1 MTSPSGDAANRV
13 RQGLFALFVD
23 RPVLTLMVTA
33 TLFALGAM
41 SFGRLPLRFAPDG
54 LTANRIRLFI
64 PVRQDMSPKEVEERV
79 VEPLEE
85 LLRTIPGIKQIES
98 SASSGRASLDVQ
110 LDEDMD
116 PTLAAAEVRDRAQ
129 RAKLQWPADVDRYF
143 AWKEDASN
151 IPLAFF
157 QMLTPEHNTDWDYL
171 IEDVV
176 RPRLEAIEGV
186 GRVEMWGSLAETIR
200 VWFDRDKLAAHNVRF
215 YELVGRLR
223 QDNVTEPL
231 GELDNGSERLL
242 VRLDSKFRTLGEIED
257 FPVATGLRLADV
269 ARIERVPSVRSRLA
283 RYNQKYTYSGMIR
296 TAAGISPVDASANL
310 RAEVARMRLDPRL
323 EALEIRYLFDQGE
336 AIRDSLD
343 TLRATALQGGA
354 LAILVLF
361 LFLRNVRFTL
371 AIALAIPLA
380 LLVVGAQMY
389 FAGDSLNLLSMA
401 GMTLAIG
408 MVVDNSV
415 VVLENIRQRRD
426 AGRPLR
432 EACIEG
438 AREVALAVTMATL
451 TTVVVFLP
459 MVFMTT
465 NPQARVIFG
474 SIGIPLSVALLA
486 SLGVALLLLPS
497 GAHHLGKL
505 RGGLGREAKAGA
517 LSTWLAG
524 LNQRI
529 LHWSLQHRILAA
541 LGGVLLCSLM
551 VVPQKLLDFDGGG
564 GGGMFRSGDVTVN
577 LELPRGMTLSAVE
590 KEIHGYEDF
599 LLARKAEWRID
610 SVSASFSRRSARVDV
625 KFDTTVKKQEF
636 ADFRKQIEGAWP
648 RRPGI
653 EVRLAQRGGSD
664 GGGGGDE
671 EDSERNFVLRLFGR
685 DSAHLMQLADDVRVE
700 LAALASVASV
710 EIPAMDN
717 SEEVRLQIDR
727 NRMQDLQ
734 VNPDVLFGMVS
745 SGLQGQLVT
754 NFEEKGREVRVV
766 AEFDRGRNPTMLD
779 LKETDVFSQQGTYQ
793 RLGDLATV
801 SYEASMGEISRRDGR
816 TSVTILGK
824 RQDGVGPK
832 VFSED
837 LRVVMRR
844 FPMPRGYSW
853 TEDSIFSDQAA
864 QMAEL
869 ASAGI
874 LSITLVFLLMGVL
887 FESVILPGAILV
899 TIPFAILGSLWSLL
913 LFHGSYDPMAVIG
926 IILLAGIVV
935 NNGIVLLDCITRLR
949 RNGRSRHDAILEG
962 VALRMRPILMTAC
975 TTIVGLLPMAV
986 FGEST
991 GRGISYVSMSIA
1003 VAGGLTIST
1012 LCTVLAV
1019 PLAYTWFDDLA
1030 NWLHRVWQRA
1040 IAPAATPQDGAPADI
1055 NA

>member
-1 MTSPSGDAANRV
+1 MSADARG
-13 RQGLFALFVD
+13 GLFALFVD

-54 LTANRIRLFI
+54 LTENRIRLFI
-64 PVRQDMSPKEVEERV
+64 PVRQDMSPREVEDRII
-79 VEPLEE
+79 EPLEQ
-85 LLRTIPGIKQIES
+85 LLRTIPGIKQLES
-98 SASSGRASLDVQ
+98 SASSGRASVDVR
-110 LDEDMD
+110 LDEGMD

-129 RAKLQWPADVDRYF
+129 RAKLQWPPEVDRYF

-157 QMLTPEHNTDWDYL
+157 QMLTPEHDTEWDYL

-176 RPRLEAIEGV
+176 RPRLEAVEGV

-200 VWFDRDKLAAHNVRF
+200 IWFDRDKLAAHNVRF

-223 QDNVTEPL
+223 QDNFTEPL
-231 GELDNGSERLL
+231 GELDNGTERLL
-242 VRLDSKFRTLGEIED
+242 VRLEGKFRTLGEIED
-257 FPVATGLRLADV
+257 YPVATGLRLADV
-269 ARIERVPSVRSRLA
+269 AKIERVPSVRDRLSRF
-283 RYNQKYTYSGMIR
+283 NQKYTYSGMIR
-296 TAAGISPVDASANL
+296 TAAGVSPVAASANL
-310 RAEVARMRLDPRL
+310 RAEIARLRADPKF
-323 EALEIRYLFDQGE
+323 EALEFRYLFDQGE

-343 TLRATALQGGA
+343 TLRSSALQGGA

-361 LFLRNVRFTL
+361 LFLRNFRFTI

-380 LLVVGAQMY
+380 LLVVGAQM
-389 FAGDSLNLLSMA
+389 FFGGESLNLLSMA
-401 GMTLAIG
+401 GMTLAVG

-465 NPQARVIFG
+465 SPKARVLFG

-505 RGGLGREAKAGA
+505 RGGLGREATSGA
-517 LSTWLAG
+517 LSAWFTRVSQRVLGMALRHRWIATIAG
-524 LNQRI
+524 I
-529 LHWSLQHRILAA
+529 L
-541 LGGVLLCSLM
+541 VCSLM
-551 VVPQKLLDFDGGG
+551 VVPQKLLDFDGGSFG
-564 GGGMFRSGDVTVN
+564 SMFRSGDVTVN
-577 LELPRGMTLSAVE
+577 LDLPRGLSLRAVE
-590 KEIHGYEDF
+590 AEIKSYEDF
-599 LLARKAEWRID
+599 LLARKTEWRID

-625 KFDTTVKKQEF
+625 KFDPAVQKKEH
-636 ADFRKQIEGAWP
+636 ATYRKQIETAWP

-653 EVRLAQRGGSD
+653 QVKLAQREGSD
-664 GGGGGDE
+664 GGGGGGE
-671 EDSERNFVLRLFGR
+671 EDSERNFVVRLYGR
-685 DSAHLMQLADDVRVE
+685 DSAFLMQLADDVRAD
-700 LAALASVASV
+700 LAQLPSVASV
-710 EIPAMDN
+710 EIPAMDD

-734 VNPDVLFGMVS
+734 VRPDVLFGMVA

-779 LKETDVFSQQGTYQ
+779 LKETDVFSDVGTFQ
-793 RLGDLATV
+793 RLGDLASV
-801 SYEASMGEISRRDGR
+801 SYEAAMGEISRRDGR

-824 RQDGVGPK
+824 RHEGVGPK

-837 LRVVMRR
+837 LRNTMRR
-844 FPMPRGYSW
+844 FPLPRGYTW
-853 TEDSIFSDQAA
+853 TEDSIFQEQAA

-869 ASAGI
+869 ASAGF
-874 LSITLVFLLMGVL
+874 LSVTLVFLLMGVL

-949 RNGRSRHDAILEG
+949 AAGRSRHDAILEG
-962 VALRMRPILMTAC
+962 VALRMRPILMTAS
-975 TTIVGLLPMAV
+975 TTIVGLLPMAL

-1003 VAGGLTIST
+1003 VAGGLTVST
-1012 LCTVLAV
+1012 LFTVIAV
-1019 PLAYTWFDDLA
+1019 PIAYTWFDDLA
-1030 NWLHRVWQRA
+1030 RWLHRVWQRA
-1040 IAPAATPQDGAPADI
+1040 IAPSARPI